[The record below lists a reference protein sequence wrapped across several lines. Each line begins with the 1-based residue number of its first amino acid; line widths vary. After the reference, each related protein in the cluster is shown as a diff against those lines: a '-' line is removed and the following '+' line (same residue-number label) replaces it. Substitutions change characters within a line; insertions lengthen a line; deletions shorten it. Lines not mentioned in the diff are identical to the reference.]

1 MRFHD
6 IIPALSDELFLKWKS
21 LGKGTASI
29 KKLASRSSGKDFGKS
44 IHFISPNFPRSIT

>member
-6 IIPALSDELFLKWKS
+6 IIPASSDELFLKWKS

-29 KKLASRSSGKDFGKS
+29 KKLASRSSGKDFRKS
-44 IHFISPNFPRSIT
+44 IHYISPNVPRSIT